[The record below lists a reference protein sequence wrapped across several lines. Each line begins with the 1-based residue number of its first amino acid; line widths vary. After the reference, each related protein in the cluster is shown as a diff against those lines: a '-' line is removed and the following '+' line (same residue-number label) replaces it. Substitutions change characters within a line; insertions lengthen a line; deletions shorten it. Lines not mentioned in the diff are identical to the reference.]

1 MHELFDMVAGT
12 SSGSIVAAGVS
23 FPSKD
28 KTAMSGADISAFIE
42 KHGEAL
48 FERQSLLWG
57 LHIAFWVI
65 IALFF
70 ACIGYWLGKRRYDN
84 PKIDYA
90 FDNLDMVISNTKRQ
104 IKGRE

>member
-1 MHELFDMVAGT
+1 MVAGT

-23 FPSKD
+23 FPSVDSKP
-28 KTAMSGADISAFIE
+28 MSGAEISKFIQTN
-42 KHGEAL
+42 GEAL

-57 LHIAFWVI
+57 LHLAFWII
-65 IALFF
+65 IAIFF

-84 PKIDYA
+84 PNIDYA
-90 FDNLDMVISNTKRQ
+90 FENLDLVISNTKRH